1 MKTTVSSKAK
11 SCCLLRSGNRIGS
24 KPVKSSTSNASIA
37 VSTDSNGDRHH
48 RTRVWRLAARLPQEG
63 FFRANRVRVDRHAVK
78 YLVDANVLSGPTKK
92 VPDSKVVDWLRDNER
107 EIVVDP
113 IILGEVRFGILL
125 LRSGRRRA
133 SLDRW
138 FDAGVLRLRYL
149 PWEAETDLRWAQLL
163 ASLRAAGRAMPIKD
177 SLIAA
182 TALVHDLTVV
192 MRNRVDFEKAGIRII
207 DPFGDPKP

>member
-1 MKTTVSSKAK
+1 
-11 SCCLLRSGNRIGS
+11 
-24 KPVKSSTSNASIA
+24 
-37 VSTDSNGDRHH
+37 
-48 RTRVWRLAARLPQEG
+48 
-63 FFRANRVRVDRHAVK
+63 VK
-78 YLVDANVLSGPTKK
+78 YLVDANVLSEPTKK

-125 LRSGRRRA
+125 LGSGRRRT
-133 SLDRW
+133 SLERW
-138 FDAGVLRLRYL
+138 FDAGVQRLRCL
-149 PWEAETDLRWAQLL
+149 PWEAETGLRWAQLL

-192 MRNRVDFEKAGIRII
+192 TRNRVDFEKASVSII
-207 DPFGDPKP
+207 DPFA